1 MDIFIH
7 ANIPEHIFKAAKY
20 IIEKYHERE
29 EMLFANNADNT
40 IPRTNNGME
49 QFFRKLR
56 RNLRKRNGNT
66 STGNI
71 LAQTGV
77 SLALFQNME
86 NPEYIRAVFG
96 KESIQSVFARHR
108 MHFKRKGLTMIK
120 IVKLGVS
127 PLNLDNYDDM
137 VRLIKS
143 FILLYLHRRTL
154 SSYFYSISV

>member
-96 KESIQSVFARHR
+96 KESIQSVFARH
-108 MHFKRKGLTMIK
+108 MCIY
-120 IVKLGVS
+120 S
-127 PLNLDNYDDM
+127 
-137 VRLIKS
+137 
-143 FILLYLHRRTL
+143 LLYLPVYLTYIQCHHSCIPL
-154 SSYFYSISV
+154 ACAQQ